1 MADITTPEII
11 DFPGSPTAVVRA
23 EGLEVAEIAAYMDE
37 TFAALTQAIENGDI
51 APAGPAFCRYDTAMV
66 PDETG
71 QLPPLDLEAGFPLVS
86 ALDGPL
92 TAGEV
97 RIEPSELPA
106 CQLAVTKHT
115 GPYDQLGQAWE
126 QFTQAL
132 VDDGF
137 SLAMPCWEAYD
148 TEPTPDTDPATLV
161 TGLAVPVVRD

>member
-51 APAGPAFCRYDTAMV
+51 TPAGPAFCRYDTAMV

-71 QLPPLDLEAGFPLVS
+71 QLPPLDLEAGFPLAS
-86 ALDGPL
+86 ALDAAL
-92 TAGEV
+92 TIGGV
-97 RIEPSELPA
+97 RIDPSQLPA

-115 GPYDQLGQAWE
+115 GPYDGLGEAWE

-132 VDDGF
+132 VDDGY
-137 SLAMPCWEAYD
+137 SLGMPYWEAYD

-161 TGLAVPVVRD
+161 TGLAVPVTRD